1 MNNVNIT
8 GIAAVNAN
16 LQKRTQHM
24 QNANEN
30 TVKTAA
36 FDLEAQT
43 KTQIT
48 MNKSVITGTLRRSVN
63 AEQVEP
69 LLWRV
74 GTNVEYGP
82 CVEARKPYLEPSL
95 DVIAARYPQL
105 IAKNMR
111 SVI

>member
-1 MNNVNIT
+1 MTNVSIT

-16 LQKRTQHM
+16 LQKLTQHI
-24 QNANEN
+24 QNVNEN

-48 MNKSVITGTLRRSVN
+48 ANKSVITGTLRRSVN
-63 AEQVEP
+63 AEQINP

-74 GTNVEYGP
+74 GTNVEYGS
-82 CVEARKPYLEPSL
+82 CVEARKPYLQPSL
-95 DVIAARYPQL
+95 DMIAARYPQL
-105 IAKNMR
+105 VSENLR

>member
-1 MNNVNIT
+1 MDNVSIT

-16 LQKRTQHM
+16 LQKLTQHM
-24 QNANEN
+24 QNVNEN

-48 MNKSVITGTLRRSVN
+48 ANKSVITGTLRRSVN
-63 AEQVEP
+63 AEPINP

-82 CVEARKPYLEPSL
+82 CVEARKPYLQPSL
-95 DVIAARYPQL
+95 DVIAARFPQL
-105 IAKNMR
+105 VTENLR